1 MPCIFF
7 SSRKAPVQDLQPRI
21 VKEAAAEGES
31 FTLYGSWSAAAL
43 AQLENWTALE
53 DSMPRKGIARME
65 ASWDLRQISRLDH
78 TGAQLLWNAWGHA
91 WPRHVLVL
99 DLQRATLNR
108 VARFTVPAPRPVRRG
123 LRVLFMQ
130 LGAWLMG
137 LESHA
142 ASALRLTGQLFLD
155 LLQFLRDPSR
165 APWRDISGHIYR
177 IGATALPITALVG
190 FLVGVVLAYL
200 MARQLRQ
207 FGADAFIVNILGLAL
222 IRELGPVLAAIL
234 IAGRSGSAITAQIG
248 VMRVTEELDA
258 MRVMGIRWGSR
269 LVLPRALALALVMP
283 LLAAW
288 TTAAALL
295 GGMLAT
301 DLSMGLSP
309 EYFLVALPKAVQLSN
324 LWLAMAKSVVFGLLI
339 ALNGCHFGLRVLPNT
354 QSLGEGTTASVVTS
368 ITLVILVDALFAV
381 LFKGVGL

>member
-1 MPCIFF
+1 M
-7 SSRKAPVQDLQPRI
+7 QDPQPRI
-21 VKEAAAEGES
+21 VKEASAAGES
-31 FTLYGSWSAAAL
+31 IALYGSWSAAAL
-43 AQLENWTALE
+43 AQLDNWTALE
-53 DSMPRKGIARME
+53 ESLPRHAKALME
-65 ASWDLRQISRLDH
+65 ASWDLRHIERLDH

-108 VARFTVPAPRPVRRG
+108 VARYTVLPPKPRRG
-123 LRVLFMQ
+123 TAKEWFLKF
-130 LGAWLMG
+130 GEWLMG

-142 ASALRLTGQLFLD
+142 ASALRLTGQLALD
-155 LLQFLRDPSR
+155 LLQFLRDPSK

-190 FLVGVVLAYL
+190 FLIGVVLAYL
-200 MARQLRQ
+200 MSRQLRQ

-258 MRVMGIRWGSR
+258 MRVMGIRRGYR
-269 LVLPRALALALVMP
+269 LVMPRALALALVMP

-295 GGMLAT
+295 GGVLAA

-309 EYFLVALPKAVQLSN
+309 AYFMIALPKAVQLSN

-368 ITLVILVDALFAV
+368 ITMVILVDALFAV

>member
-1 MPCIFF
+1 MQASP
-7 SSRKAPVQDLQPRI
+7 PRI
-21 VKEAAAEGES
+21 DKETSATGES
-31 FTLYGSWSAAAL
+31 ITLYGSWSAAAL
-43 AQLENWTALE
+43 ALIDNWTALE
-53 DSMPRKGIARME
+53 ESLPRHAKALME
-65 ASWDLRQISRLDH
+65 ASWDLRQIERLDH

-108 VARFTVPAPRPVRRG
+108 VARFTVLPPKAHRSTAKEW
-123 LRVLFMQ
+123 FMKF
-130 LGAWLMG
+130 GEWLMG
-137 LESHA
+137 IESHA
-142 ASALRLTGQLFLD
+142 VGALRLTGQTALD
-155 LLQFLRDPSR
+155 LLQFLRDPSK

-190 FLVGVVLAYL
+190 FLIGVVLAYL

-207 FGADAFIVNILGLAL
+207 FGADAFIVNILGLSL

-258 MRVMGIRWGSR
+258 MRVMGIRRGYR

-309 EYFLVALPKAVQLSN
+309 AYFLIALPKVVQLSN
-324 LWLAMAKSVVFGLLI
+324 LWLAMAKAVVFGLLI
-339 ALNGCHFGLRVLPNT
+339 ALNSCHFGLRVLPNT

-368 ITLVILVDALFAV
+368 ITMVILVDALFAV

>member
-1 MPCIFF
+1 MP
-7 SSRKAPVQDLQPRI
+7 DLPPRI
-21 VKEAAAEGES
+21 VQETSASGVS
-31 FTLYGSWSAAAL
+31 IILYGSWSAAAL
-43 AQLENWTALE
+43 AQLENWTVLEASLPRHPQAL
-53 DSMPRKGIARME
+53 ME
-65 ASWDLRQISRLDH
+65 ASWDLRQITRLDH
-78 TGAQLLWNAWGHA
+78 TGAQLLWNSWGHA

-99 DLQRATLNR
+99 DLQRSTLNR
-108 VARFTVPAPRPVRRG
+108 VARFTMPPPKPQRRTAQQLFLG
-123 LRVLFMQ
+123 L
-130 LGAWLMG
+130 GEWLMG

-142 ASALRLTGQLFLD
+142 ASALRLTGQLAID
-155 LLQFLRDPSR
+155 LMRFLRDPSKG
-165 APWRDISGHIYR
+165 PWRDISGHIYR

-190 FLVGVVLAYL
+190 FLIGVVLAYL
-200 MARQLRQ
+200 MSRQLRQ
-207 FGADAFIVNILGLAL
+207 FGADAFVVNILGMSL
-222 IRELGPVLAAIL
+222 IRELGPMLAAIL

-258 MRVMGIRWGSR
+258 MRVMGIGKGYR

-295 GGMLAT
+295 GGMLAS
-301 DLSMGLSP
+301 DIALGLSP
-309 EYFLVALPKAVQLSN
+309 EYFMTALPKAVQLSN

>member
-1 MPCIFF
+1 MP
-7 SSRKAPVQDLQPRI
+7 DLPPRI
-21 VKEAAAEGES
+21 VKEAAASGES
-31 FTLYGSWSAAAL
+31 ITLYGSWSAAAL
-43 AQLENWTALE
+43 ARLEHWTALE
-53 DSMPRKGIARME
+53 EALPRHANALMD
-65 ASWDLRQISRLDH
+65 ASWDLRQIERLDH

-108 VARFTVPAPRPVRRG
+108 VARYTVLPPKPQRRSARDYF
-123 LRVLFMQ
+123 LQ
-130 LGAWLMG
+130 LGEWLMG
-137 LESHA
+137 LEGHA

-155 LLQFLRDPSR
+155 LLQFVRDPSR
-165 APWRDISGHIYR
+165 AAWRDISGHIYR

-190 FLVGVVLAYL
+190 FLVGVVLSYL

-207 FGADAFIVNILGLAL
+207 FGADAFIVNILGMAL
-222 IRELGPVLAAIL
+222 VRELGPVLAAIL

-258 MRVMGIRWGSR
+258 MRVMGIHWGDR

-295 GGMLAT
+295 GGMLAA

-309 EYFLVALPKAVQLSN
+309 AYFAIALPKAVQLSN

-368 ITLVILVDALFAV
+368 ITMVILVDALFAV